1 VQYRSL
7 ILGTA
12 LALSLLSIGCT
23 GQTGQSASTDSTQ
36 IASLPLPELAE
47 GDEVVFENDAVRI
60 IKGKTIETEGGV
72 YNTIKVQPKRSG
84 ADIKAF
90 ELEGTILDFDGVVGH
105 TLLTYEGTGATGML
119 SLYDLAT
126 GKAVMPIDLP
136 FDSGLGVEVADAHTF
151 YFYTY
156 DEAFPTITWDK
167 ARGVWVDQTKVP
179 DALRNDQLKEL
190 QAKLQK
196 DLFDGLPLMALR
208 KVEVKLQER
217 KVTPLDEYR
226 WSVIE

>member
-1 VQYRSL
+1 MQYRSL

-36 IASLPLPELAE
+36 ISSLPLPELE
-47 GDEVVFENDAVRI
+47 EEDEVVFENDAVRI
-60 IKGKTIETEGGV
+60 VKGKTIETEGGV

-90 ELEGTILDFDGVVGH
+90 ELEGTILDFEGVVGH
-105 TLLTYEGTGATGML
+105 TLLTYEGTGATGTL
-119 SLYDLAT
+119 SLHDLAT
-126 GKAVMPIDLP
+126 GKPVMPIDLP
-136 FDSGLGVEVADAHTF
+136 FDSGEGVEEVDANTF

-156 DEAFPTITWDK
+156 DDAYPTMTWDK
-167 ARGVWVDQTKVP
+167 QKGVWVDQNKVP

-190 QAKLQK
+190 QAKLQQ

-208 KVEVKLQER
+208 KVEVNLQEH

-226 WSVIE
+226 WGVIE

>member
-1 VQYRSL
+1 MQYRSL

-12 LALSLLSIGCT
+12 LALSLLSVGCT

-36 IASLPLPELAE
+36 IACLPLPELEE
-47 GDEVVFENDAVRI
+47 GDEVVFENDAMRI
-60 IKGKTIETEGGV
+60 VEGKTIETEGGV

-90 ELEGTILDFDGVVGH
+90 ELEGTILDFEGVVGH
-105 TLLTYEGTGATGML
+105 TLLTYEGTGATGTL

-126 GKAVMPIDLP
+126 GKEVMPIDLP
-136 FDSGLGVEVADAHTF
+136 FDSGEGVEVVDANTF

-156 DEAFPTITWDK
+156 DEAYPTMTWDK
-167 ARGVWVDQTKVP
+167 QKGVWVDQNKVP

-190 QAKLQK
+190 QAKLQQ

>member
-1 VQYRSL
+1 MQYRSL

>member
-1 VQYRSL
+1 MQYRSL

-36 IASLPLPELAE
+36 IASLPLPELEE
-47 GDEVVFENDAVRI
+47 GVEVAFENDAVRI
-60 IKGKTIETEGGV
+60 VEGKTIATEGGV

-84 ADIKAF
+84 SDIKAF
-90 ELEGTILDFDGVVGH
+90 ELEGTILDFEGVVGH
-105 TLLTYEGTGATGML
+105 TLLTYEGTGATGTL
-119 SLYDLAT
+119 SLHDLAT
-126 GKAVMPIDLP
+126 GKPVMPIDLP

-156 DEAFPTITWDK
+156 DEAFPTKTWDK
-167 ARGVWVDQTKVP
+167 QKGVWVDQNKVP

-190 QAKLQK
+190 QAKLQL
-196 DLFDGLPLMALR
+196 DLFDGSPLMALR

>member
-1 VQYRSL
+1 MQYRSL

-23 GQTGQSASTDSTQ
+23 GQTGQSASIDSTQ
-36 IASLPLPELAE
+36 IASLPLPELEE
-47 GDEVVFENDAVRI
+47 GDEVVWEDTAVRI
-60 IKGKTIETEGGV
+60 VEGKTIETEGGV

-84 ADIKAF
+84 ADVKAF
-90 ELEGTILDFDGVVGH
+90 ELEGTILDFEGVVGH
-105 TLLTYEGTGATGML
+105 TLLTYEGTGATGTL
-119 SLYDLAT
+119 SLHDLAT

-151 YFYTY
+151 YFYTH

-179 DALRNDQLKEL
+179 EALRNDQLKEL
-190 QAKLQK
+190 QAKLQQ

-208 KVEVKLQER
+208 KVEVNLQEH

-226 WSVIE
+226 WGVIE

>member
-1 VQYRSL
+1 MQYRSL

-36 IASLPLPELAE
+36 IASLPLPELEE
-47 GDEVVFENDAVRI
+47 GDEVAFENDAVRI
-60 IKGKTIETEGGV
+60 VEGKTIATEGGV
-72 YNTIKVQPKRSG
+72 YNTIKRSG
-84 ADIKAF
+84 SDIKAF
-90 ELEGTILDFDGVVGH
+90 ELEGTILDFEGVVGH
-105 TLLTYEGTGATGML
+105 TLLTYEGTGATGTL
-119 SLYDLAT
+119 SLHDLAT
-126 GKAVMPIDLP
+126 GKPVMPIDLP

-156 DEAFPTITWDK
+156 DEAFPTKTWDK
-167 ARGVWVDQTKVP
+167 QKGVWVDQNKVP

-190 QAKLQK
+190 QATLQL
-196 DLFDGLPLMALR
+196 DLFDGSPLRALR

>member
-1 VQYRSL
+1 MQYRSL

-36 IASLPLPELAE
+36 IATLPLPELAE
-47 GDEVVFENDAVRI
+47 GDEVVWEDTDVRI
-60 IKGKTIETEGGV
+60 VKGKTIETEGGV
-72 YNTIKVQPKRSG
+72 YNTIKVQPKRSS
-84 ADIKAF
+84 ADIKPF
-90 ELEGTILDFDGVVGH
+90 ELEGTILDFEGVVEH
-105 TLLTYEGTGATGML
+105 TLLTYEGTGATGTL
-119 SLYDLAT
+119 RLHDLAT

-136 FDSGLGVEVADAHTF
+136 FDSGLGVEVVDANTF

-156 DEAFPTITWDK
+156 DEAYPTMTWDK
-167 ARGVWVDQTKVP
+167 QKGVWVDQTKVP

-190 QAKLQK
+190 QAKLQQ

-208 KVEVKLQER
+208 KVEVNLQEHR
-217 KVTPLDEYR
+217 VTPLDEYR
-226 WSVIE
+226 WGVIE

>member
-1 VQYRSL
+1 MQYRSL

-36 IASLPLPELAE
+36 IAYLPLPELEE
-47 GDEVVFENDAVRI
+47 GDEVSFENDEVRI
-60 IKGKTIETEGGV
+60 VKGKTIETEGGV
-72 YNTIKVQPKRSG
+72 YNTIKVQPKRSS
-84 ADIKAF
+84 ADIKTF
-90 ELEGTILDFDGVVGH
+90 ELEGTILDFEGVVGH
-105 TLLTYEGTGATGML
+105 TLLTYEGTGATGTL
-119 SLYDLAT
+119 SLHDLAT

-136 FDSGLGVEVADAHTF
+136 FDSGLGVEVVDANTF

-156 DEAFPTITWDK
+156 DEAYPTITWDK

-208 KVEVKLQER
+208 KVEVNLQEH

-226 WSVIE
+226 WGVIE

>member
-1 VQYRSL
+1 MQYRSL

-12 LALSLLSIGCT
+12 LALSLLSVGCT
-23 GQTGQSASTDSTQ
+23 GQTGQSASTDSAQ
-36 IASLPLPELAE
+36 IATLPLPELEE

-60 IKGKTIETEGGV
+60 VKSKTIETEGGV

-90 ELEGTILDFDGVVGH
+90 ELEGTILDFEGVVGH
-105 TLLTYEGTGATGML
+105 TLLTYEGTGATGTL
-119 SLYDLAT
+119 SLHDLAT

-190 QAKLQK
+190 QAKLQQ

-208 KVEVKLQER
+208 KVEVNLKEHR
-217 KVTPLDEYR
+217 VTPLDEYR
-226 WSVIE
+226 WGMIE

>member
-1 VQYRSL
+1 MQYRSL

-36 IASLPLPELAE
+36 IATLPLPELAE
-47 GDEVVFENDAVRI
+47 GDEVVWEDTGVRI
-60 IKGKTIETEGGV
+60 VKGKTIETEGGV

-90 ELEGTILDFDGVVGH
+90 ELEGTVLDFEGVVGH
-105 TLLTYEGTGATGML
+105 TLLTYEGTGAIGTL
-119 SLYDLAT
+119 SLHDLAT

-136 FDSGLGVEVADAHTF
+136 FDSGLGVEVTDAHTF
-151 YFYTY
+151 YFYIY
-156 DEAFPTITWDK
+156 DEAFPTITWNK

-190 QAKLQK
+190 QAKLQQ

-208 KVEVKLQER
+208 KVEVNLQEH

-226 WSVIE
+226 WGMIE

>member
-1 VQYRSL
+1 MQYRSP

-36 IASLPLPELAE
+36 IAALPLPELEE
-47 GDEVVFENDAVRI
+47 GDEVAFENDAVRI
-60 IKGKTIETEGGV
+60 VEGKTIETEGGV
-72 YNTIKVQPKRSG
+72 YNTIKVQPKRSD
-84 ADIKAF
+84 ADVKAF
-90 ELEGTILDFDGVVGH
+90 ELEGTILSFEGVVGH
-105 TLLTYEGTGATGML
+105 TLLTSEGTGAICPL

-126 GKAVMPIDLP
+126 GKEVMPIDLP
-136 FDSGLGVEVADAHTF
+136 FDSGEGVEVVDANTF

-156 DEAFPTITWDK
+156 DEAYPTMTWDK
-167 ARGVWVDQTKVP
+167 QKGVWVDQNKVP

-190 QAKLQK
+190 QAKLQL
-196 DLFDGLPLMALR
+196 DLFDGSPLMALR
-208 KVEVKLQER
+208 KVEVKIKER

>member
-1 VQYRSL
+1 MQYRSL

-36 IASLPLPELAE
+36 IAALPLPELEE
-47 GDEVVFENDAVRI
+47 GDEVAFENDAVRI
-60 IKGKTIETEGGV
+60 VEGKTIETEGGV

-84 ADIKAF
+84 SDVKAF
-90 ELEGTILDFDGVVGH
+90 ELEGTILSFEGVVGH
-105 TLLTYEGTGATGML
+105 TLLTYEGTGATGTL
-119 SLYDLAT
+119 SLHDLAT
-126 GKAVMPIDLP
+126 GKPVMPIDLP
-136 FDSGLGVEVADAHTF
+136 FDSGEGVEVVDANTF

-156 DEAFPTITWDK
+156 DEAYPTMTWDK
-167 ARGVWVDQTKVP
+167 QKGVWVDQNKVP

-190 QAKLQK
+190 QAKLQL
-196 DLFDGLPLMALR
+196 DLFDGSPLMALR

>member
-1 VQYRSL
+1 MQYRSF

-36 IASLPLPELAE
+36 IASLPLLELEE
-47 GDEVVFENDAVRI
+47 GDEVAFENDAVRI
-60 IKGKTIETEGGV
+60 VKGKTIETEGGV

-90 ELEGTILDFDGVVGH
+90 ELEGTILDFEGVVGH
-105 TLLTYEGTGATGML
+105 TLLTYEGTGATGTL
-119 SLYDLAT
+119 SLHDLAT

-190 QAKLQK
+190 QTKLQQ

-208 KVEVKLQER
+208 KVEVNLQEHR
-217 KVTPLDEYR
+217 VTPLDEYR
-226 WSVIE
+226 WGVIE

>member
-1 VQYRSL
+1 M
-7 ILGTA
+7 
-12 LALSLLSIGCT
+12 
-23 GQTGQSASTDSTQ
+23 
-36 IASLPLPELAE
+36 EE
-47 GDEVVFENDAVRI
+47 GDEVAFENDEVRI
-60 IKGKTIETEGGV
+60 VKGKTIETEGGV

-90 ELEGTILDFDGVVGH
+90 ELEGTILDFEGVVGH
-105 TLLTYEGTGATGML
+105 TLLTYEGTGATGTL
-119 SLYDLAT
+119 SLHDLAT
-126 GKAVMPIDLP
+126 GKAVVPIDLP

-156 DEAFPTITWDK
+156 DEAYPTITWDK

-190 QAKLQK
+190 QTKLQQ

-208 KVEVKLQER
+208 KVEVNLKEHR
-217 KVTPLDEYR
+217 VTPLDEYR
-226 WSVIE
+226 WGMIE

>member
-1 VQYRSL
+1 MQYRSL

-36 IASLPLPELAE
+36 IASLSLPELEE

-60 IKGKTIETEGGV
+60 VKGKTIETEGGI

-90 ELEGTILDFDGVVGH
+90 ELEGTILDFEGVVGH
-105 TLLTYEGTGATGML
+105 TLLTYEGTGATGTL
-119 SLYDLAT
+119 SLHDLAT

-190 QAKLQK
+190 QAKLQQ

-208 KVEVKLQER
+208 KVEVNLQEH

-226 WSVIE
+226 WGVIE